1 MKRFD
6 LNTRLSYLTK
16 VLFEGS
22 HPMETSN
29 PVVRASHAWRII
41 SEQLR
46 DLLGREIHRQWFR
59 SVTPVLISENILIL
73 STPSKQ
79 ACHWINNHY
88 QDLVDLLI
96 SFQDKKLST
105 FFVSQEDLGYHGS
118 VNWARF
124 VETKEMT
131 IEEES
136 SN

>member
-6 LNTRLSYLTK
+6 LTTRLSNLTK
-16 VLFEGS
+16 ELFDDS
-22 HPMETSN
+22 HTISLSN
-29 PVVRASHAWRII
+29 PVVRASHSWRII

-88 QDLVDLLI
+88 HDLVDLLI
-96 SFQDKKLST
+96 SFQDKKLTT
-105 FFVSQEDLGYHGS
+105 FFVSQEDLSYHGS
-118 VNWARF
+118 VNWSRF
-124 VETKEMT
+124 VENTETALKEGT
-131 IEEES
+131 S
-136 SN
+136 F

>member
-6 LNTRLSYLTK
+6 LNSRLSNLTK
-16 VLFEGS
+16 SLFQDA

-29 PVVRASHAWRII
+29 PVVRASHSWRII
-41 SEQLR
+41 SEQLK

-59 SVTPVLISENILIL
+59 NVTPVLISEHILIL

-96 SFQDKKLST
+96 SFQDKKLTT
-105 FFVSQEDLGYHGS
+105 FFVSQEDLGYHGN
-118 VNWARF
+118 VNWSRVAGL
-124 VETKEMT
+124 KEKSFLD
-131 IEEES
+131 ES
-136 SN
+136 TN

>member
-6 LNTRLSYLTK
+6 LNSRLSNLTK
-16 VLFEGS
+16 TLFEDN
-22 HPMETSN
+22 HPIETSN
-29 PVVRASHAWRII
+29 PVVRASHSWRII

-46 DLLGREIHRQWFR
+46 DLLGREIHRQWFKN
-59 SVTPVLISENILIL
+59 VTPVLISEHILIL

-96 SFQDKKLST
+96 SFQDKKLTT
-105 FFVSQEDLGYHGS
+105 FFVSQEDLGYHGN

-124 VETKEMT
+124 VGQKTF
-131 IEEES
+131 IEEQ

>member
-6 LNTRLSYLTK
+6 LNSRLSYLTK
-16 VLFEGS
+16 ALFEGTP
-22 HPMETSN
+22 PMETSN

-46 DLLGREIHRQWFR
+46 DLLGREIHRQWFK

-124 VETKEMT
+124 IEAKEIT